1 MSHYV
6 IELIVW
12 SLLAYFIGCLIG
24 WLLRNMF
31 GAAETEPLR
40 VPEPEP
46 VAMRAPEPVA
56 VIVPEPEL
64 FRNPLPAVPVP
75 VPVAAPEPMPAA
87 RMERPRGIDAARG
100 GKPDDL
106 QQISGIGPKNEKILH
121 TLGFFHFDQIAAWG
135 RGEVAWV
142 DDHLKFNGRI
152 GREKWVEQAVL
163 LAAGEMEEFRRLY
176 STGGQK
182 TASGQTQSGERTR
195 RS

>member
-6 IELIVW
+6 IELIIW
-12 SLLAYFIGCLIG
+12 SLVAYFIGCLIG

-31 GAAETEPLR
+31 GTEESVPMR
-40 VPEPEP
+40 EPEPEP
-46 VAMRAPEPVA
+46 VAVREPEPVKLRVPDPA
-56 VIVPEPEL
+56 PVAEPEPV
-64 FRNPLPAVPVP
+64 VPV
-75 VPVAAPEPMPAA
+75 PMPAA

-152 GREKWVEQAVL
+152 GREKWVEQATL
-163 LAAGEMEEFRRLY
+163 LAAGELEEFRRLY
-176 STGGQK
+176 GTGGLK
-182 TASGQTQSGERTR
+182 NTSGQTQSGERTR